1 MVDSLKE
8 QLLFAISRLN
18 AGAAKLRC
26 CKAYKI
32 RSNSD
37 DFDDFCNAAADVFAA
52 ADAIEAIKDRCI
64 TELEAQ

>member
-1 MVDSLKE
+1 MVDSL
-8 QLLFAISRLN
+8 
-18 AGAAKLRC
+18 KLRC

-32 RSNSD
+32 RSNRD